1 MNIYRYSKDDNL
13 YKLYYLRPHK
23 IMGSWYEAEPLFQG
37 RGELITGLSEGD
49 LKEFSFVAGDFA
61 RIPVCTPQQDGA
73 KPGAPES
80 GSFKSGSRIKS
91 KRFLVEFPYSVEEF
105 LEEYG
110 ELEMDKPPSQSDY
123 VAWGKASFQHHL
135 QKVILDKGVEGIKIR
150 TEGKH

>member
-13 YKLYYLRPHK
+13 YRLYYRRPLH
-23 IMGSWYEAEPLFQG
+23 ILGSWYEAEPLFQG
-37 RGELITGLSEGD
+37 KGGLIKGLSEGD
-49 LKEFSFVAGDFA
+49 LKEFFFVAGDFA
-61 RIPVCTPQQDGA
+61 RIPVCTPQQDKTKFGA
-73 KPGAPES
+73 M
-80 GSFKSGSRIKS
+80 KSGASTPRSWIKS
-91 KRFLVEFPYSVEEF
+91 RRFLVEFPYSVEEF

-150 TEGKH
+150 TEGKP